1 MGWPWSLWLHACMQ
15 LWVPTTL
22 NPELSLTSTLHH
34 ESLIESFFFLVQH
47 SYIFFLVKTK
57 LYILTE
63 YDLLYFVYI
72 ILTMDF
78 EECTSSTFFFFWRS
92 TSSTCYI
99 KMSFHHVHAP
109 ICVPAS
115 RPWAR
120 TTLIF
125 LRGLFLLSQYIS
137 LFIFLMLLGDHI
149 PYIYIY
155 LN

>member
-78 EECTSSTFFFFWRS
+78 EECTSSTFFFFEG
-92 TSSTCYI
+92 
-99 KMSFHHVHAP
+99 AP
-109 ICVPAS
+109 AQLAILKCH
-115 RPWAR
+115 
-120 TTLIF
+120 
-125 LRGLFLLSQYIS
+125 
-137 LFIFLMLLGDHI
+137 FIMYMLL
-149 PYIYIY
+149 YVY
-155 LN
+155 LLHALGLGPHWFFYGVSFSFPNIFHCLFSLCY